1 MSAAVIS
8 GADATPV
15 FEACDHVLDLVA
27 LVVEGASEGM
37 ASFRLDFP
45 GMRAT
50 MPRLAGSPEPVRV
63 VALVG
68 ENSSAFGMADN
79 VSAAPF

>member
-1 MSAAVIS
+1 
-8 GADATPV
+8 
-15 FEACDHVLDLVA
+15 
-27 LVVEGASEGM
+27 M

-68 ENSSAFGMADN
+68 ERLSAFGMADN